1 MLFPNKQKYR
11 KWQTSRKNAEKLSNK
26 VETRG
31 TRVVFGSFGLK
42 TTTQARITSAQ
53 LEAARKATKR
63 HVGKEGKVY
72 LRVFPDRPVTRKA
85 AEVGMGKGKGDPT
98 FFCVEVFPGRVL
110 IEVAGVS
117 EEIAREALRK
127 GGTKLPIKSR
137 ISQRI

>member
-1 MLFPNKQKYR
+1 
-11 KWQTSRKNAEKLSNK
+11 
-26 VETRG
+26 
-31 TRVVFGSFGLK
+31 VVFGSFGLK

-72 LRVFPDRPVTRKA
+72 IRVFPDRPVTRKA
-85 AEVGMGKGKGDPT
+85 AEVGMGKGKGDPD
-98 FFCVEVFPGRVL
+98 FFCIEVFPGRVL

-127 GGTKLPIKSR
+127 GGTKLPVKSR
-137 ISQRI
+137 ISERI

>member
-11 KWQTSRKNAEKLSNK
+11 KCQTARKNAKKLSTK

-63 HVGKEGKVY
+63 YVGKEGKVY
-72 LRVFPDRPVTRKA
+72 TRVFPDRPVTSKSG
-85 AEVGMGKGKGDPT
+85 EVGMGKGKGGPD

-110 IEVAGVS
+110 IEVAGVTS
-117 EEIAREALRK
+117 KVAKEALRK
-127 GGTKLPIKSR
+127 GGTKLPVKSKISER
-137 ISQRI
+137 I